1 MFARLILISWRNV
14 IRNKRRTMITGIAIG
29 VGLAAMMFSDA
40 LFTGMSILMV
50 ETTTD
55 TWMGHAQIHREGFL
69 ETARISYTIED
80 PARIQSMLEAD
91 SLVVASTGRLIS
103 PASLQSPLEMKPV
116 TLLGVNSITDY
127 KVSMLKNATDTGSYL
142 SGDSME
148 VIIGFKLAEDM
159 NLALGDVAVI
169 TAATAD
175 SGFSARLFRVSGI
188 CKFGSDQYD
197 RYTVFVNIA
206 SAGSLLGLTGEFH
219 EIAIRFS
226 DPATAM
232 DPALPFWST
241 FSVNGNTVE
250 GWPVLAPQI
259 SSMIDMA
266 NVSLGI
272 QAAILFGLVL
282 FGIINSLFMSVY
294 ERMYEFGVM
303 KAVGTSKR
311 AVVTMVLLEAF
322 WLGVAGSV
330 TGALI
335 GLGVI
340 EYFASAGICFG
351 EVDFSGIMFDKPI
364 FTIAEWSRIWI
375 YPVSILLFTT
385 LAGIY
390 PGIHAGNLNPSE
402 AMRKSL

>member
-1 MFARLILISWRNV
+1 MKNR
-14 IRNKRRTMITGIAIG
+14 RRTIITGIAIG

-55 TWMGHAQIHREGFL
+55 TWMGHAQIHREKFL
-69 ETARISYTIED
+69 ETARISLTIEN
-80 PARIQSMLEAD
+80 PAKTDSMLTTD
-91 SLVVASTGRLIS
+91 TLVTASTGRLIS
-103 PASLQSPLEMKPV
+103 PASLQSARELKPV
-116 TLLGVNSITDY
+116 TLMGVNSKTDSL
-127 KVSMLKNATDTGSYL
+127 VSMLKTATDTGNYL

-148 VIIGFKLAEDM
+148 IIIGFKLAEDM
-159 NLALGDVAVI
+159 DLALGDIAVI
-169 TAATAD
+169 TAAMAD
-175 SGFSARLFRVSGI
+175 SGFSAQMFRVSGI

-197 RYTVFVNIA
+197 RYTAFVNIE
-206 SAGSLLGLTGEFH
+206 SAGSLLSLTGEFH

-226 DPATAM
+226 DPASAINP
-232 DPALPFWST
+232 DLPFWSR
-241 FSVNGNTVE
+241 FSTGNNTVK
-250 GWPVLAPQI
+250 GWPELAPQI
-259 SSMIDMA
+259 TSMIDMA

-303 KAVGTSKR
+303 KAVGTSKK
-311 AVVTMVLLEAF
+311 AVITMVLLEAF

-330 TGALI
+330 IGALI

-340 EYFASAGICFG
+340 EYFAEVGIRFG

-364 FTIAEWSRIWI
+364 YTVAKWSRIWI
-375 YPVSILLFTT
+375 YPVSTLLFTT